1 MIFSFFKNIRTKS
14 PTNLPQFC
22 VDYVALFSKDQNTD
36 SQSKFIVIDT
46 ETTGFDYEKDRI
58 LCIGAVLLEK
68 SQIAVK
74 DSFEVYL
81 TQDHYN
87 SDSTPIHGILKEEKK
102 EKTAEIGIKKLFNL
116 YRQCTYYCASY
127 HV

>member
-14 PTNLPQFC
+14 PTNLPQFW

-102 EKTAEIGIKKLFNL
+102 EKTEKAAEEAAACFRIT
-116 YRQCTYYCASY
+116 RA
-127 HV
+127 

>member
-14 PTNLPQFC
+14 PTNLPQFW

-68 SQIAVK
+68 SQIAYK
-74 DSFEVYL
+74 SFDFFYVINIS
-81 TQDHYN
+81 QIV
-87 SDSTPIHGILKEEKK
+87 SSFVSKLK
-102 EKTAEIGIKKLFNL
+102 
-116 YRQCTYYCASY
+116 
-127 HV
+127 